1 MMYTD
6 YDIYYKEVT
15 YESAHKLIELTD
27 GDEEFKHFLDI
38 DYQGSKY
45 RGSVGIKFP
54 RYAYDKVEV
63 KVKAV
68 KLIAETLVPYM

>member
-1 MMYTD
+1 MIHEN

-15 YESAHKLIELTD
+15 YESVHKLIELTD
-27 GDEEFKHFLDI
+27 GDDEFKHFLDI

-54 RYAYDKVEV
+54 RYSYDVDM
-63 KVKAV
+63 KVKAI